1 MSKFEVHGD
10 LDPIFLKN
18 KSMGWGNDLTDLQNR
33 AISPSRRVGNVV
45 EVT

>member
-1 MSKFEVHGD
+1 MSKFEVRGAFEGE
-10 LDPIFLKN
+10 FLK
-18 KSMGWGNDLTDLQNR
+18 KLQLESGNDLTDLQNR